1 MYYAGIGSRRTPED
15 ILFFME
21 KLAKALDGEGW
32 ILRSG
37 GAVGADQAFERGAL
51 KNEPEVFTANSKL
64 HPLAVASVD
73 QFHPNANA
81 LGDYVRKLMARNAMQ
96 IFGSDMATPVKFVVC
111 WTPCAA
117 DGILIPTTRTTG
129 GTGQAIRI
137 AANSNIKVYN
147 LANPITF
154 KRISTYVERNT

>member
-21 KLAKALDGEGW
+21 KLAKVLDGEGW

-37 GAVGADQAFERGAL
+37 GAVGADQAFERGAIQN
-51 KNEPEVFTANSKL
+51 KPEVFTINSKL
-64 HPLAVASVD
+64 HPLAIASVVN
-73 QFHPNANA
+73 FHPNGNELA
-81 LGDYVRKLMARNAMQ
+81 DYVKKLMARNAMQ
-96 IFGSDMATPVKFVVC
+96 IFGADMRAPVSFVVC